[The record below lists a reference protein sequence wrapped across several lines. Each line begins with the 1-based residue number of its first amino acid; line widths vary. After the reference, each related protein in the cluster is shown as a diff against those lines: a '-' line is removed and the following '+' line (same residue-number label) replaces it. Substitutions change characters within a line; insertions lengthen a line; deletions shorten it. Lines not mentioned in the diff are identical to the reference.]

1 MTAVTS
7 TLYKFITESDNFKK
21 ANENK
26 QNTTTKMAKI
36 VFIVIFCILFIF
48 YVLRLKQPPR

>member
-1 MTAVTS
+1 
-7 TLYKFITESDNFKK
+7 
-21 ANENK
+21 
-26 QNTTTKMAKI
+26 MAKI